1 MTAVS
6 RTARARAG
14 AVCFDARVRVTVL
27 GAGSW
32 GTTVAAIC
40 SGGSP
45 TTLWARSDEVADAI
59 NRDHTNPAYVQ
70 GFRLPAGLRATSDL
84 EGAASECDLLVV
96 GVPTIAFRAVVT
108 EVGRYVRPWIP
119 VVSLAKGLE
128 QGSHLRM
135 TEIIRDV
142 LPGHPAA
149 ALTGPNIARE
159 ILSGQAAA
167 SVIATED
174 LAVAGAIQQ
183 VVGRDLFRVYL
194 NHDVIGC
201 EMGGALKN
209 IIAIAAGIGEGLGVG
224 DNTRAAVMSRG
235 LAEISRLGVAMGAE
249 PATFAGLA
257 GMGDLIATCMS
268 PFSRNRRVGEAL
280 GRGQTLAQ
288 VLEDLHMVAEGVR
301 TSGVVLELADRLGLD
316 LPICRVINDV
326 IQGAVTP
333 RQAYWGLTPA
343 GHEADPG

>member
-1 MTAVS
+1 MRVS
-6 RTARARAG
+6 
-14 AVCFDARVRVTVL
+14 VL

-40 SGGSP
+40 ANANP
-45 TTLWARSDEVADAI
+45 TTLWARNDDVVDGV

-70 GFRLPAGLRATSDL
+70 GFHLPPRLRATSDL
-84 EGAASECDLLVV
+84 AEAVADCDLLVV
-96 GVPTIAFRAVVT
+96 GVPTSSFRAVVQQAAAHI
-108 EVGRYVRPWIP
+108 RPWVP

-135 TEIIRDV
+135 TQVIREE

-159 ILSGQAAA
+159 ILRGQAAA

-174 LAVAGAIQQ
+174 LAVGGAIQR
-183 VVGRDLFRVYL
+183 VLGRDLFRIYL

-209 IIAIAAGIGEGLGVG
+209 IVAIAAGIGEGLGVG

-235 LAEISRLGVAMGAE
+235 LAEITRLGVAMGAE

-257 GMGDLIATCMS
+257 GMGDLIVTCMS
-268 PFSRNRRVGEAL
+268 PYSRNRMVGEGL
-280 GRGQTLAQ
+280 GQGRPLDE
-288 VLEDLHMVAEGVR
+288 VLEQLHMVAEGVK
-301 TSGVVLELADRLGLD
+301 TAGVVLELADKLGLD

-326 IQGAVTP
+326 IQGAVSP
-333 RQAYWGLTPA
+333 RQAYRGLTPA

>member
-1 MTAVS
+1 
-6 RTARARAG
+6 
-14 AVCFDARVRVTVL
+14 VRVSVL

-40 SGGSP
+40 AGGNP
-45 TTLWARSDEVADAI
+45 TTLWARTAEVADGI
-59 NRDHTNPAYVQ
+59 NRDHTNPSYVQ
-70 GFRLPAGLRATSDL
+70 GFHLPVKLRATCDV
-84 EGAASECDLLVV
+84 EEAVADCDLLIV
-96 GVPTIAFRAVVT
+96 GVPTSAFRSVLQEAQ
-108 EVGRYVRPWIP
+108 GHIRPWIP

-128 QGSHLRM
+128 QGSLLRM
-135 TEIIRDV
+135 TQIIRDV

-159 ILSGQAAA
+159 ILRGQAAA
-167 SVIATED
+167 SVVATED
-174 LAVAGAIQQ
+174 LAVAGAIQG
-183 VVGRDLFRVYL
+183 VVGRDLFRLYL

-209 IIAIAAGIGEGLGVG
+209 VIAIAAGIGEGLGVG

-235 LAEISRLGVAMGAE
+235 LAEITRLGVAMGAE

-268 PFSRNRRVGEAL
+268 PHSRNRLVGEEL
-280 GRGQTLAQ
+280 GRGRSLHE
-288 VLEDLHMVAEGVR
+288 VLDELHMVAEGVK
-301 TSGVVLELADRLGLD
+301 TAGVVLELADRLGLD

-326 IQGAVTP
+326 IQGAVSP
-333 RQAYWGLTPA
+333 RQAYRGLTPA